1 MIETTIEPIFN
12 ENSQILILGSFPS
25 VNSLKAKEFYATKT
39 NRFWR
44 VIAGVLGCPV
54 PLNYEEK
61 RKMLLENGIALSD
74 VVVKCDREGS
84 LDSAIKNEVPSNAI
98 IENIVRKSKIKRI
111 VLNGRKAQETFY
123 KSFPNGAFGC
133 EILCMPSTSSANAA
147 YSFDRLLEC
156 WKPFNKPI
164 IE

>member
-12 ENSQILILGSFPS
+12 ENSWVLILGSFPS

-44 VIAGVLGCPV
+44 VIASVLGCAV
-54 PLNYEEK
+54 PLNYSEK
-61 RKMLLENGIALSD
+61 KQMLLENHIALTD
-74 VVVKCDREGS
+74 VVAKCDREGS

-98 IENIVRKSKIKRI
+98 IENMVEKSKIKRI

-123 KSFPNGAFGC
+123 KFFPGGVLGC

-147 YSFDRLLEC
+147 YSFERLLEC
-156 WKPFNKPI
+156 WRHI
-164 IE
+164 VQ